1 MLKEKEVTEDTLIKT
16 IAGANPEE
24 AVDVEVAKIM
34 KEKWSAFNGFDD
46 THVVR
51 DGAFDDVEEGEGV
64 EVWFWCVLVGRVKY
78 CLYEYFVDFVNFTC
92 RA

>member
-34 KEKWSAFNGFDD
+34 KEK
-46 THVVR
+46 
-51 DGAFDDVEEGEGV
+51 
-64 EVWFWCVLVGRVKY
+64 
-78 CLYEYFVDFVNFTC
+78 
-92 RA
+92 